1 MLFDA
6 EGRIKRYDTPEEVL
20 LEFFDLRL
28 QYYELRRVALLGE
41 ATWEHRRASNKIRFI
56 LAVIQGQLVVN
67 NRKKADIEGDL
78 EAMGF
83 DKLTKSNPVRP
94 WLEGGGGE
102 RYIWFDGDDVL
113 RSAGTLGSPGHPVGT
128 SESVSLAAGHKP
140 CTQPTRCT
148 CDCASSEH
156 LPHCCCFW

>member
-1 MLFDA
+1 MMLFDA

-94 WLEGGGGE
+94 CMAGGGGGTYGFSWSLCAWQC
-102 RYIWFDGDDVL
+102 RDFGQP
-113 RSAGTLGSPGHPVGT
+113 RSLSAPVRR
-128 SESVSLAAGHKP
+128 SV
-140 CTQPTRCT
+140 
-148 CDCASSEH
+148 
-156 LPHCCCFW
+156 